1 MKYFLDLLENLKK
14 GDILPAY
21 LFYGPESYLREQ
33 AVARFREKIFPSPY
47 LEDFNYTVLDG
58 EETSPRELVNIA
70 TTAPFP
76 EGRRLLLVKNPPYF
90 KGKGTPAVDGEA
102 LEPEAEREPPG
113 DQGELLK
120 YLTSPTEYT
129 CIIFNTS
136 QPVDRRKKIFKQLEK
151 KGRAIEFSYLNSRD
165 LTRWLDKQA
174 AARGKKIAPDAAE
187 ELLYRAG
194 SGLQNLHS
202 EINKLLSYVG
212 DEKIITRGDVL
223 VLTPP
228 PEEEDIFAVVDA
240 IGQRQ
245 PRRAID
251 GIKKMLVLKKP
262 PQVILTMVAR
272 QFRLLIMAREA
283 MERGGPPADAA
294 KKMGVH
300 PFVAKKALSQ
310 CRNFSMPVLVGA
322 LHRLYLVDSDV
333 KSGRRPFLPAIELF
347 IAEVSNPKIQ

>member
-14 GDILPAY
+14 GEILPAY
-21 LFYGPESYLREQ
+21 LFYGPESYLRDQ
-33 AVARFREKIFPSPY
+33 ALARFKEKIFPSPH
-47 LEDFNYTVLDG
+47 LEDFNFTVLDG

-76 EGRRLLLVKNPPYF
+76 EGRRLVLVKNPPYF
-90 KGKGTPAVDGEA
+90 KGKSKSAGDEEA
-102 LEPEAEREPPG
+102 IDPEAEKEPPG

-120 YLTSPTEYT
+120 YLASPTEYT

-136 QPVDRRKKIFKQLEK
+136 QPVDRRKKIFKQVEK
-151 KGRAIEFSYLNSRD
+151 NGRAIEFSYLSSRD

-174 AARGKKIAPDAAE
+174 AARGKKIAPDAVE

-212 DEKIITRGDVL
+212 DTKAITRDDV
-223 VLTPP
+223 VALTPA

-251 GIKKMLVLKKP
+251 GIKKMLAMKKP

-283 MERGGPPADAA
+283 LDGGSPPAEAA

-310 CRNFSMPVLVGA
+310 CRNFTMPILVRA
-322 LHRLYLVDSDV
+322 MYQLYRVDSDV
-333 KSGRRPFLPAIELF
+333 KAGRRPFLPAMELF
-347 IAEVSNPKIQ
+347 IASVSNPEL

>member
-14 GDILPAY
+14 GEILPAY
-21 LFYGPESYLREQ
+21 LFYGPESYLRDQ
-33 AVARFREKIFPSPY
+33 AVVRFREKIFPSPY
-47 LEDFNYTVLDG
+47 LEDFNFTVLDG
-58 EETSPRELVNIA
+58 EETSPRELINIA

-76 EGRRLLLVKNPPYF
+76 EGRRLVLVKNPPYF
-90 KGKGTPAVDGEA
+90 KGKGTPTGDGEDVD
-102 LEPEAEREPPG
+102 PEAEKEPPG

-120 YLTSPTEYT
+120 YLSSPSEYT

-136 QPVDRRKKIFKQLEK
+136 QPVDRRKKIFKQVEK
-151 KGRAIEFSYLNSRD
+151 KGRAIEFSYLSSTD
-165 LTRWLDKQA
+165 LIRWLDKQA
-174 AARGKKIAPDAAE
+174 TARGKKLDPDASE

-212 DEKIITRGDVL
+212 GAKVITRDDVL
-223 VLTPP
+223 ALTPV

-251 GIKKMLVLKKP
+251 GIKKMLALKKP
-262 PQVILTMVAR
+262 PQIILTMVAR
-272 QFRLLIMAREA
+272 QFRLLIMAREEI
-283 MERGGPPADAA
+283 ERGSPPAAAA

-310 CRNFSMPVLVGA
+310 CRNFTMPVLVKA
-322 LHRLYLVDSDV
+322 MYQLYRVDSDV
-333 KSGRRPFLPAIELF
+333 KAGRRPFLPAMELF
-347 IAEVSNPKIQ
+347 IAAVSSPEN